1 MARTVR
7 HMNPCKVVFV
17 DSLVHWQIL
26 RAQQV
31 VEPAVVGRVACG
43 DVGGL
48 SLHVLAGRRASHF
61 FVEARAAIAAIHVYG
76 FSPSFAQRVE
86 DVLHELLK
94 ATDGFS

>member
-1 MARTVR
+1 MARAVR

-48 SLHVLAGRRASHF
+48 SLYVLTGWRTAHLL
-61 FVEARAAIAAIHVYG
+61 VEAWAAVAAIHVYG